1 MTPLDL
7 NASPELAPQRLMDNI
22 ERTQQDTLEADT
34 QFLMRQTRLW
44 RVLNSA
50 QWVAWGIVQAKVPG
64 MDDDNDNEEEDIPTP
79 TSATTPTPPSPPVDS
94 NIDES
99 DEFDYLAYAQD
110 RALFFWADLVAL
122 GIVQRDQLPQSLL
135 EGIEGRMIDY

>member
-7 NASPELAPQRLMDNI
+7 NASPDLAPQRLVDSI
-22 ERTQQDTLEADT
+22 ERTHQDSLEAET
-34 QFLMRQTRLW
+34 QFLMRQTHLW

-64 MDDDNDNEEEDIPTP
+64 MDDDNNEDEDIPTP
-79 TSATTPTPPSPPVDS
+79 TSATAPAPPKPPVDS
-94 NIDES
+94 DVDES

-122 GIVQRDQLPQSLL
+122 GIVQRDQLPQALL
-135 EGIEGRMIDY
+135 DGIEGRMIDY

>member
-7 NASPELAPQRLMDNI
+7 NASPELAPQRLMDNV
-22 ERTQQDTLEADT
+22 ERTHQDALEAET

-64 MDDDNDNEEEDIPTP
+64 MDDDSSEDEDIPTP
-79 TSATTPTPPSPPVDS
+79 TAATAPTTPKPPVDS
-94 NIDES
+94 DIDES

-122 GIVQRDQLPQSLL
+122 GIVQRDQLPQALQ

>member
-7 NASPELAPQRLMDNI
+7 NATSPDLTPQRLPDNI
-22 ERTQQDTLEADT
+22 ERSAQDTLEAET
-34 QFLMRQTRLW
+34 QFLIRQTRLW

-64 MDDDNDNEEEDIPTP
+64 MEDDGG
-79 TSATTPTPPSPPVDS
+79 STPTPPVDS
-94 NIDES
+94 DVDES

-110 RALFFWADLVAL
+110 RAFFFWADLVAL
-122 GIVQRDQLPQSLL
+122 GFVQKEQLPESLA
-135 EGIEGRMIDY
+135 EAVEGRQLEY

>member
-7 NASPELAPQRLMDNI
+7 NATSPDFTPHTLDNYM
-22 ERTQQDTLEADT
+22 ERKQQDTLDAEA

-50 QWVAWGIVQAKVPG
+50 QWVAWGIVQAEIPG
-64 MDDDNDNEEEDIPTP
+64 MNADSPE
-79 TSATTPTPPSPPVDS
+79 PPSPHVDS
-94 NIDES
+94 DIEES

-110 RALFFWADLVAL
+110 RATFFWADLVSL
-122 GIVQRDQLPQSLL
+122 GFVQREQLPKRLVQAV
-135 EGIEGRMIDY
+135 EGRMIDY